1 MNRKKYATNCRR
13 TSSIMAH
20 NYGAMGN
27 GSPFESDALSGSTVS
42 SSPLPQYSY
51 VHVRVSVYVP
61 LCLYT
66 SMSMVERAVFAHR
79 YNVRLSERKKKP
91 WGRTLNVGLHHPS
104 PYISEHVCG
113 SIRPA
118 QYQSDTLQTVR
129 RCTECTFRFPAVSFF
144 SPPLVDDGGERDM
157 ELGGYVL
164 FVS

>member
-1 MNRKKYATNCRR
+1 MQQIAAERHPSWR
-13 TSSIMAH
+13 TIMGPWEMAAH
-20 NYGAMGN
+20 LNLMRYQA
-27 GSPFESDALSGSTVS
+27 PQLVHHHCHSTRMCMCVC
-42 SSPLPQYSY
+42 LCM
-51 VHVRVSVYVP
+51 
-61 LCLYT
+61 CLYA
-66 SMSMVERAVFAHR
+66 SIPRWVWWKERCSHTGTMYVWA
-79 YNVRLSERKKKP
+79 SEKKKP